1 MKSCHYHPEELLYNK
16 HTQKFNV
23 FAATATALG
32 AGTALSAGIGAATVS
47 GVIGA
52 GATMLAS
59 GQANK
64 TARAGQKQLGE
75 QTAKTQEMAER
86 LPKETGQVLRGNI
99 PEYNQ
104 AAGELTA
111 GTLQALEQFQPGAGK
126 QRQQISDS
134 ISSLLG
140 GKLTPDMMQSIAEIG
155 GAGFNPFTAGRAG
168 GFQTAQ
174 ALYPKGSLA
183 ALKEGFGMFQS
194 MMGLAPAFLTTS
206 TQAGAMATNLG
217 GLSAA
222 ALGGSYQAG
231 ANQIVGNIALANQ
244 QNQANMGTASAI
256 GGAVQG
262 LGSAYAQYQSQ
273 NAGLNQNT
281 GFYGSQNA
289 AANAYGV
296 APNQLSQQGGS
307 GGGWY
312 YNPSGTYKT

>member
-1 MKSCHYHPEELLYNK
+1 MGIIA
-16 HTQKFNV
+16 
-23 FAATATALG
+23 AAT
-32 AGTALSAGIGAATVS
+32 IGAAV
-47 GVIGA
+47 VGA
-52 GATMLAS
+52 GATVYAS
-59 GQANK
+59 NQASK
-64 TARAGQKQLGE
+64 SAKAGQKQLGK
-75 QTAKTQEMAER
+75 QTARTQELAER
-86 LPKETGQVLRGNI
+86 LPYETGAVLRSNI

-217 GLSAA
+217 GLTAA
-222 ALGGSYQAG
+222 GIGGSYQAG

-256 GGAVQG
+256 GGAATG
-262 LGSAYAQYQSQ
+262 LADIYKQYQENQNKPITGYNNQQYVPKDGGSYYALANSAY
-273 NAGLNQNT
+273 N
-281 GFYGSQNA
+281 
-289 AANAYGV
+289 
-296 APNQLSQQGGS
+296 
-307 GGGWY
+307 
-312 YNPSGTYKT
+312 KK

>member
-1 MKSCHYHPEELLYNK
+1 MGLMI
-16 HTQKFNV
+16 
-23 FAATATALG
+23 A
-32 AGTALSAGIGAATVS
+32 AGIGAAATVAAA
-47 GVIGA
+47 GVSA
-52 GATMLAS
+52 YSAS
-59 GQANK
+59 QANK
-64 TARAGQKQLGE
+64 TARQGQKDLKN
-75 QTAKTQEMAER
+75 QTKKTQDLAER
-86 LPKETGQVLRGNI
+86 LPYETGAVLRSNI

-206 TQAGAMATNLG
+206 SQAGSMATNLG
-217 GLSAA
+217 GLTAA
-222 ALGGSYQAG
+222 GIGGSYQAG

-307 GGGWY
+307 GGGYY

>member
-1 MKSCHYHPEELLYNK
+1 MGLMI
-16 HTQKFNV
+16 
-23 FAATATALG
+23 A
-32 AGTALSAGIGAATVS
+32 AGIGAAATVAAA
-47 GVIGA
+47 GVSA
-52 GATMLAS
+52 YSAS
-59 GQANK
+59 QANK
-64 TARAGQKQLGE
+64 TARQGQKDLKN
-75 QTAKTQEMAER
+75 QTKKTQDLAER
-86 LPKETGQVLRGNI
+86 LPYETGAVLRSNI

-206 TQAGAMATNLG
+206 SQAGSMATNLG
-217 GLSAA
+217 GLTAA
-222 ALGGSYQAG
+222 GIGGSYQAG

-244 QNQANMGTASAI
+244 QNQANMGMASAI
-256 GGAVQG
+256 GGIGKSAGDIYGQYVQQSSG
-262 LGSAYAQYQSQ
+262 LQSS
-273 NAGLNQNT
+273 
-281 GFYGSQNA
+281 GFYGSKA
-289 AANAYGV
+289 AAAEGYGV

-307 GGGWY
+307 GGGYY

>member
-16 HTQKFNV
+16 HPQKFNV
-23 FAATATALG
+23 WAAVAVGTG
-32 AGTALSAGIGAATVS
+32 AVIAAGVSAYS
-47 GVIGA
+47 
-52 GATMLAS
+52 AS
-59 GQANK
+59 EANK
-64 TARAGQKQLGE
+64 TAKQGQKNLKK
-75 QTAKTQEMAER
+75 QTAKTQDLAER
-86 LPKETGQVLRGNI
+86 LPYETGAVLRSNI

-111 GTLQALEQFQPGAGK
+111 GTLKALEQFQPGAEQ
-126 QRQQISDS
+126 QRQQISQS

-140 GKLTPDMMQSIAEIG
+140 GKLTPDMMQNIAEIG

-206 TQAGAMATNLG
+206 SQAGAMATNLG
-217 GLSAA
+217 GLTAA
-222 ALGGSYQAG
+222 GIGGSYQAG

-244 QNQANMGTASAI
+244 QNQANMGAASSI

-262 LGSAYAQYQSQ
+262 LGSAYQQYTTPNATGGFGSSFQAGVAAPYSAGSTY
-273 NAGLNQNT
+273 NAGT
-281 GFYGSQNA
+281 GYVPQAQATGRT
-289 AANAYGV
+289 
-296 APNQLSQQGGS
+296 
-307 GGGWY
+307 
-312 YNPSGTYKT
+312 YNPTTQVYSTK

>member
-1 MKSCHYHPEELLYNK
+1 MGIIGA
-16 HTQKFNV
+16 V
-23 FAATATALG
+23 IGGAAVLG
-32 AGTALSAGIGAATVS
+32 AAGVAAYS
-47 GVIGA
+47 
-52 GATMLAS
+52 S
-59 GQANK
+59 SESNK
-64 TARAGQKQLGE
+64 TAKAGQRDLKKQ
-75 QTAKTQEMAER
+75 TKKTQNLAER
-86 LPKETGQVLRGNI
+86 LPYETGAVLRSNI

-206 TQAGAMATNLG
+206 AQAGAMATNLG
-217 GLSAA
+217 GLTAA
-222 ALGGSYQAG
+222 GIGGSYQAG

-307 GGGWY
+307 DGGWY

>member
-1 MKSCHYHPEELLYNK
+1 MKSCHYHPEELLINK
-16 HTQKFNV
+16 HQQMFHSV
-23 FAATATALG
+23 WVAG
-32 AGTALSAGIGAATVS
+32 AVAVAGVASAGVS
-47 GVIGA
+47 A
-52 GATMLAS
+52 YSAS
-59 GQANK
+59 QANK
-64 TARAGQKQLGE
+64 TAKQGQKDLKD
-75 QTAKTQEMAER
+75 QTSKTQEMAER
-86 LPKETGQVLRGNI
+86 VPKEVGITLSGNI
-99 PEYNQ
+99 PQFNK

-111 GTLQALEQFQPGAGK
+111 GTLKALEQFQPGAEQ
-126 QRQQISDS
+126 QRQQISQS

-140 GKLTPDMMQSIAEIG
+140 GKLTPDMMQNIAEIG

-244 QNQANMGTASAI
+244 QNQANMGAASSI

-262 LGSAYAQYQSQ
+262 LGSAYQQYASQ

-307 GGGWY
+307 GGGYY

>member
-1 MKSCHYHPEELLYNK
+1 MGI
-16 HTQKFNV
+16 V
-23 FAATATALG
+23 AAAVTGAAVLG
-32 AGTALSAGIGAATVS
+32 AAGIAAYS
-47 GVIGA
+47 
-52 GATMLAS
+52 AS
-59 GQANK
+59 ESNK
-64 TARAGQKQLGE
+64 TAKAGQRDLKK
-75 QTAKTQEMAER
+75 QTAKTQELAER
-86 LPKETGQVLRGNI
+86 LPYETGAVLRSNI

-140 GKLTPDMMQSIAEIG
+140 GKLTPDMMQNIAEIG

-206 TQAGAMATNLG
+206 SQAGAMATNLG

-256 GGAVQG
+256 GGAATG
-262 LGSAYAQYQSQ
+262 LADIYKQYTTPNATGGFGS
-273 NAGLNQNT
+273 
-281 GFYGSQNA
+281 GFQA
-289 AANAYGV
+289 GV
-296 APNQLSQQGGS
+296 AAPYSAGS
-307 GGGWY
+307 TYSAGTGYVPQAQATGRT
-312 YNPSGTYKT
+312 YNPTCNELWNANRKRPSCIWREDRSSD

>member
-16 HTQKFNV
+16 HPQKFNV

-32 AGTALSAGIGAATVS
+32 ASAAISAGIGAAT
-47 GVIGA
+47 IGA
-52 GATMLAS
+52 GATLGAAALSSSAAS
-59 GQANK
+59 K
-64 TARAGQKQLGE
+64 TAKSGQKQLAK
-75 QTAKTQEMAER
+75 QTEKTQEMAER
-86 LPKETGQVLRGNI
+86 LPYETGAVLRSNI

-111 GTLQALEQFQPGAGK
+111 GTLKALEQFQPGSEQ
-126 QRQQISDS
+126 QRQQISQS

-140 GKLTPDMMQSIAEIG
+140 GKLTPDMMQNIAEIG

-244 QNQANMGTASAI
+244 QNQANMGMGSAI
-256 GGAVQG
+256 GGLGKAAGDIFGQAYQG
-262 LGSAYAQYQSQ
+262 
-273 NAGLNQNT
+273 NAGLQSS

-307 GGGWY
+307 GGGYY

>member
-1 MKSCHYHPEELLYNK
+1 MAW
-16 HTQKFNV
+16 V
-23 FAATATALG
+23 AVAIG
-32 AGTALSAGIGAATVS
+32 GAAV
-47 GVIGA
+47 VGA
-52 GATMLAS
+52 GATAYAS
-59 GQANK
+59 SQSNK
-64 TARAGQKQLGE
+64 TAKSGQKQLGE

-86 LPKETGQVLRGNI
+86 LPKEVGTTLRGNI
-99 PEYNQ
+99 PEFNQ

-111 GTLQALEQFQPGAGK
+111 GTLKALEQFQPGAEQ
-126 QRQQISDS
+126 QRQQISQS

-140 GKLTPDMMQSIAEIG
+140 GKLTPDMMQNIAEIG

-206 TQAGAMATNLG
+206 SQAGAMATNLG

-244 QNQANMGTASAI
+244 QNQANMGMASAV
-256 GGAVQG
+256 GGLAQG
-262 LGSAYAQYQSQ
+262 GLSAYQQYASQ

-307 GGGWY
+307 GGGYY

>member
-1 MKSCHYHPEELLYNK
+1 MKSCHYHPEELLINK
-16 HTQKFNV
+16 HQQMFHSV
-23 FAATATALG
+23 WVAGGVAL
-32 AGTALSAGIGAATVS
+32 AGVASAGVS
-47 GVIGA
+47 A
-52 GATMLAS
+52 YSAS
-59 GQANK
+59 QANK
-64 TARAGQKQLGE
+64 TARKGQKDLKN
-75 QTAKTQEMAER
+75 QTARTQDLAER
-86 LPKETGQVLRGNI
+86 LPYETGAVLRSNI

-140 GKLTPDMMQSIAEIG
+140 GKLTPDMMQNIAEIG

-206 TQAGAMATNLG
+206 SQAGAMATNLG
-217 GLSAA
+217 GLTAA
-222 ALGGSYQAG
+222 GIGGSYQAG

-307 GGGWY
+307 GGGYY

>member
-23 FAATATALG
+23 WVAVAIG
-32 AGTALSAGIGAATVS
+32 GAAV
-47 GVIGA
+47 VGA
-52 GATMLAS
+52 GATAYAS
-59 GQANK
+59 SQSNK
-64 TARAGQKQLGE
+64 TAKAGQKQLGE
-75 QTAKTQEMAER
+75 QTKKTQDLAER

-206 TQAGAMATNLG
+206 SQAGAMATNLG

-244 QNQANMGTASAI
+244 QNQSNMGMASAI
-256 GGAVQG
+256 GGIGKSAGDIYGQYVQQSSG
-262 LGSAYAQYQSQ
+262 LQSS
-273 NAGLNQNT
+273 
-281 GFYGSQNA
+281 GFYGSKA
-289 AANAYGV
+289 AAAEGYGV
-296 APNQLSQQGGS
+296 AQNQLSQQGGS
-307 GGGWY
+307 GGGYY

>member
-1 MKSCHYHPEELLYNK
+1 MKSCHYHPEELLINK
-16 HTQKFNV
+16 HQQMFHSV
-23 FAATATALG
+23 WVAG
-32 AGTALSAGIGAATVS
+32 AVAVAGVASAGVS
-47 GVIGA
+47 A
-52 GATMLAS
+52 YSAS
-59 GQANK
+59 QANK
-64 TARAGQKQLGE
+64 TARQGQKDLKN
-75 QTAKTQEMAER
+75 QTAKTQDLAER
-86 LPKETGQVLRGNI
+86 LPYETGAVLRSNI

-183 ALKEGFGMFQS
+183 ALKEGLGMFQS

-206 TQAGAMATNLG
+206 AQAGAMATNLG
-217 GLSAA
+217 GLTAA
-222 ALGGSYQAG
+222 GIGGSYQAG

-307 GGGWY
+307 GGGYY

>member
-1 MKSCHYHPEELLYNK
+1 MGLMI
-16 HTQKFNV
+16 
-23 FAATATALG
+23 A
-32 AGTALSAGIGAATVS
+32 AGIGAAATVAAA
-47 GVIGA
+47 GVSA
-52 GATMLAS
+52 YSAS
-59 GQANK
+59 QANK
-64 TARAGQKQLGE
+64 TARQGQKDLKN
-75 QTAKTQEMAER
+75 QTAKTQDLAER
-86 LPKETGQVLRGNI
+86 LPYETGAVLRSNI

-140 GKLTPDMMQSIAEIG
+140 GKLTPDMMQNIAEIG

-244 QNQANMGTASAI
+244 QNQANMGMASAI
-256 GGAVQG
+256 GGIGKSAGDIYGQYVQQSSG
-262 LGSAYAQYQSQ
+262 LQSS
-273 NAGLNQNT
+273 
-281 GFYGSQNA
+281 GFYGSKA
-289 AANAYGV
+289 AAAEGYGV
-296 APNQLSQQGGS
+296 AQNQLSQQGGS
-307 GGGWY
+307 DGGWY

>member
-1 MKSCHYHPEELLYNK
+1 MS
-16 HTQKFNV
+16 
-23 FAATATALG
+23 
-32 AGTALSAGIGAATVS
+32 
-47 GVIGA
+47 
-52 GATMLAS
+52 
-59 GQANK
+59 NK
-64 TARAGQKQLGE
+64 TARAGQKQLGK
-75 QTAKTQEMAER
+75 QTEKTQEMAER
-86 LPKETGQVLRGNI
+86 LPYETGAVLRSNI

-111 GTLQALEQFQPGAGK
+111 GTLKALEQWQPGAEQ
-126 QRQQISDS
+126 QRQQISQS

-140 GKLTPDMMQSIAEIG
+140 GKLTPDMMQNIAEIG

-256 GGAVQG
+256 SGAGQG
-262 LGSAYAQYQSQ
+262 LADIYKQYTTPNATGGFGSSFQAGVAAPYSAGSTY
-273 NAGLNQNT
+273 NAGT
-281 GFYGSQNA
+281 GYVPQAQATGRT
-289 AANAYGV
+289 
-296 APNQLSQQGGS
+296 
-307 GGGWY
+307 
-312 YNPSGTYKT
+312 YNPTTQVYSTT

>member
-1 MKSCHYHPEELLYNK
+1 MGLMI
-16 HTQKFNV
+16 
-23 FAATATALG
+23 A
-32 AGTALSAGIGAATVS
+32 AGIGAAATVAAA
-47 GVIGA
+47 GVSA
-52 GATMLAS
+52 YSAS
-59 GQANK
+59 QANK
-64 TARAGQKQLGE
+64 TARQGQKDLKN
-75 QTAKTQEMAER
+75 QTKKTQDLAER
-86 LPKETGQVLRGNI
+86 LPYETGAVLRSNI

-183 ALKEGFGMFQS
+183 ALKEGLGMFQS

-206 TQAGAMATNLG
+206 AQAGAMATNLG
-217 GLSAA
+217 GLTAA
-222 ALGGSYQAG
+222 GIGGSYQAG

-307 GGGWY
+307 GGGYY

>member
-1 MKSCHYHPEELLYNK
+1 MKSCHYHPEELLINK
-16 HTQKFNV
+16 HQQMFHSFWV
-23 FAATATALG
+23 AG
-32 AGTALSAGIGAATVS
+32 AVAVAGVASAGVS
-47 GVIGA
+47 A
-52 GATMLAS
+52 YSAS
-59 GQANK
+59 EANK
-64 TARAGQKQLGE
+64 TARKGQKDLKN
-75 QTAKTQEMAER
+75 QTARTQDLAER
-86 LPKETGQVLRGNI
+86 LPYETGAVLRSNI

-183 ALKEGFGMFQS
+183 ALKEGLGMFQS

-244 QNQANMGTASAI
+244 QNQANMGMASAI
-256 GGAVQG
+256 GGIGKSAGDIYGQYVQQSSG
-262 LGSAYAQYQSQ
+262 LQSS
-273 NAGLNQNT
+273 
-281 GFYGSQNA
+281 GFYGSKA
-289 AANAYGV
+289 AAAEGYGV
-296 APNQLSQQGGS
+296 AQNQLSHQGGFR
-307 GGGWY
+307 GGWY

>member
-244 QNQANMGTASAI
+244 QNQANMGMASAI
-256 GGAVQG
+256 GGIGKSAGDIYGQYVQQSSG
-262 LGSAYAQYQSQ
+262 LQSS
-273 NAGLNQNT
+273 
-281 GFYGSQNA
+281 GFYGSKA
-289 AANAYGV
+289 AAAEGYGV

-307 GGGWY
+307 GGGYY

>member
-1 MKSCHYHPEELLYNK
+1 
-16 HTQKFNV
+16 
-23 FAATATALG
+23 
-32 AGTALSAGIGAATVS
+32 
-47 GVIGA
+47 
-52 GATMLAS
+52 
-59 GQANK
+59 
-64 TARAGQKQLGE
+64 
-75 QTAKTQEMAER
+75 
-86 LPKETGQVLRGNI
+86 LPYETGAVLRSNI

-217 GLSAA
+217 GLTAA
-222 ALGGSYQAG
+222 GIGGSYQAG

-244 QNQANMGTASAI
+244 QNQANMGMGSAI
-256 GGAVQG
+256 SGAGQG
-262 LGSAYAQYQSQ
+262 LTDIYKQYQSQ

-307 GGGWY
+307 GGGYY

>member
-1 MKSCHYHPEELLYNK
+1 MGLMI
-16 HTQKFNV
+16 
-23 FAATATALG
+23 A
-32 AGTALSAGIGAATVS
+32 AGIGAAATVAAA
-47 GVIGA
+47 GVSA
-52 GATMLAS
+52 YSAS
-59 GQANK
+59 QANK
-64 TARAGQKQLGE
+64 TARQGQKDLKN
-75 QTAKTQEMAER
+75 QTKKTQDLAER
-86 LPKETGQVLRGNI
+86 LPYETGAVLRSNI

-206 TQAGAMATNLG
+206 AQAGAMATNLG
-217 GLSAA
+217 GLTAA
-222 ALGGSYQAG
+222 GIGGSYQAG

-244 QNQANMGTASAI
+244 QNQANMGMASAI
-256 GGAVQG
+256 EGIGKSAGDIYGQYVQQSSG
-262 LGSAYAQYQSQ
+262 LQSS
-273 NAGLNQNT
+273 
-281 GFYGSQNA
+281 GFYGSKA
-289 AANAYGV
+289 AAAEGYGV
-296 APNQLSQQGGS
+296 AQNQLSHQGGFR
-307 GGGWY
+307 GGYY

>member
-16 HTQKFNV
+16 HQQRFNV
-23 FAATATALG
+23 FAIG
-32 AGTALSAGIGAATVS
+32 GTAGAIVAAGVASAA
-47 GVIGA
+47 IGA

-64 TARAGQKQLGE
+64 TAMAGQKQLGE

-86 LPKETGQVLRGNI
+86 LPKEVGKTLRGNI
-99 PEYNQ
+99 PEFNQ

-111 GTLQALEQFQPGAGK
+111 GTLKALEQWQPGAEQ
-126 QRQQISDS
+126 QRQQISQS

-140 GKLTPDMMQSIAEIG
+140 GKLTPDMMQNIAEIG

-206 TQAGAMATNLG
+206 AQAGAMATNLG
-217 GLSAA
+217 GLTAA
-222 ALGGSYQAG
+222 GIGGSYQAG

-244 QNQANMGTASAI
+244 QNQANMGMASAV
-256 GGAVQG
+256 GGLVQG
-262 LGSAYAQYQSQ
+262 GLSAY
-273 NAGLNQNT
+273 
-281 GFYGSQNA
+281 
-289 AANAYGV
+289 
-296 APNQLSQQGGS
+296 QQ
-307 GGGWY
+307 
-312 YNPSGTYKT
+312 

>member
-16 HTQKFNV
+16 HPQKFNV
-23 FAATATALG
+23 WAAVAVGTG
-32 AGTALSAGIGAATVS
+32 AVIAAGVSAYS
-47 GVIGA
+47 
-52 GATMLAS
+52 AS
-59 GQANK
+59 EANK
-64 TARAGQKQLGE
+64 TAKQGQKQLGE
-75 QTAKTQEMAER
+75 QTARTQKLAER
-86 LPKETGQVLRGNI
+86 LPYETGAVLRSNI

-206 TQAGAMATNLG
+206 AQAGAMATNLG
-217 GLSAA
+217 GLTAA
-222 ALGGSYQAG
+222 GIGGSYQAG

-256 GGAVQG
+256 GGAATG
-262 LGSAYAQYQSQ
+262 LADIYKQYTTPNATGGFGS
-273 NAGLNQNT
+273 
-281 GFYGSQNA
+281 GFQA
-289 AANAYGV
+289 GV
-296 APNQLSQQGGS
+296 AAPYSAGS
-307 GGGWY
+307 TYSAGMGYVPQAQATGRT
-312 YNPSGTYKT
+312 YNPTTQVYSTK

>member
-1 MKSCHYHPEELLYNK
+1 MAW
-16 HTQKFNV
+16 V
-23 FAATATALG
+23 AVAIG
-32 AGTALSAGIGAATVS
+32 GAAV
-47 GVIGA
+47 VGA
-52 GATMLAS
+52 GATAYAS
-59 GQANK
+59 SQSSK
-64 TARAGQKQLGE
+64 TAKAGQKQLGE

-86 LPKETGQVLRGNI
+86 LPKEVGATLRGNI
-99 PEYNQ
+99 PEFNQ

-111 GTLQALEQFQPGAGK
+111 GTLQALEQFQPGGEQ
-126 QRQQISDS
+126 QRQQISQS

-140 GKLTPDMMQSIAEIG
+140 GKLTPDMMQNIAEIG

-244 QNQANMGTASAI
+244 QNQANMGMGSAI
-256 GGAVQG
+256 GGLAQG
-262 LGSAYAQYQSQ
+262 GLSAYQQYASQ
-273 NAGLNQNT
+273 NAGLQSS

-296 APNQLSQQGGS
+296 APNQLSQQGGA
-307 GGGWY
+307 GGGYY

>member
-16 HTQKFNV
+16 HQQMFHSV
-23 FAATATALG
+23 WVAG
-32 AGTALSAGIGAATVS
+32 AVAVAGVASAGVS
-47 GVIGA
+47 A
-52 GATMLAS
+52 YSAS
-59 GQANK
+59 QANK
-64 TARAGQKQLGE
+64 TAKQGQKDLKK
-75 QTAKTQEMAER
+75 QTAKTQDLAER
-86 LPKETGQVLRGNI
+86 LPYETGAVLRSNI

-111 GTLQALEQFQPGAGK
+111 GTLKALEQWQPGAEQ
-126 QRQQISDS
+126 QRQQISQS

-140 GKLTPDMMQSIAEIG
+140 GKLTPDMMQNIAEIG

-206 TQAGAMATNLG
+206 AQAGSMATNLG
-217 GLSAA
+217 GLTAA
-222 ALGGSYQAG
+222 GIGGSYQAG

-262 LGSAYAQYQSQ
+262 LGSAYQQYTTPNATGGFGSSFQAGVAAPYSAGSTY
-273 NAGLNQNT
+273 NAGT
-281 GFYGSQNA
+281 GYVPQAQATGRT
-289 AANAYGV
+289 
-296 APNQLSQQGGS
+296 
-307 GGGWY
+307 
-312 YNPSGTYKT
+312 YNPTTQVYSTT

>member
-16 HTQKFNV
+16 HTQKFNSWV
-23 FAATATALG
+23 AVAIG
-32 AGTALSAGIGAATVS
+32 GAAV
-47 GVIGA
+47 VGA
-52 GATMLAS
+52 GATAYAS
-59 GQANK
+59 SESNK
-64 TARAGQKQLGE
+64 TAKAGQKQLGK
-75 QTAKTQEMAER
+75 QTAKTQELAER
-86 LPKETGQVLRGNI
+86 LPYETGAVLRSNI

-206 TQAGAMATNLG
+206 SQAGAMATNLG

-262 LGSAYAQYQSQ
+262 LGSAYQQYQSQ

-307 GGGWY
+307 GGGYY

>member
-1 MKSCHYHPEELLYNK
+1 MAW
-16 HTQKFNV
+16 V
-23 FAATATALG
+23 AVAIG
-32 AGTALSAGIGAATVS
+32 GAAV
-47 GVIGA
+47 VGA
-52 GATMLAS
+52 GATAYAS
-59 GQANK
+59 SQSSTSAE
-64 TARAGQKQLGE
+64 AGQKQLGK

-86 LPKETGQVLRGNI
+86 LPYETGAVLRSNI

-111 GTLQALEQFQPGAGK
+111 GTLKSLEQFQPGAEQ
-126 QRQQISDS
+126 QRQQISQS

-140 GKLTPDMMQSIAEIG
+140 GKLTPDMMQNIAEIG

-244 QNQANMGTASAI
+244 QNQANMGAASSI

-262 LGSAYAQYQSQ
+262 LGSAYQQYASQ

-307 GGGWY
+307 GGGYY

>member
-16 HTQKFNV
+16 HPQKFNV
-23 FAATATALG
+23 WAAVAVGTG
-32 AGTALSAGIGAATVS
+32 AVIAAGVSAYS
-47 GVIGA
+47 
-52 GATMLAS
+52 AS
-59 GQANK
+59 EANK
-64 TARAGQKQLGE
+64 TAKQGQKDLKK
-75 QTAKTQEMAER
+75 QTAKTQDLAER
-86 LPKETGQVLRGNI
+86 LPYETGAVLRSNI

-111 GTLQALEQFQPGAGK
+111 GTLKALEQWQPGAEQ
-126 QRQQISDS
+126 QRQQISQS

-206 TQAGAMATNLG
+206 AQAGSMATNLG
-217 GLSAA
+217 GLTAA
-222 ALGGSYQAG
+222 GIGGSYQAG

-244 QNQANMGTASAI
+244 QNQANMGAASSI

-262 LGSAYAQYQSQ
+262 LGSAYQQYASQ

-307 GGGWY
+307 GGGYY